1 MNHIVLRLLTP
12 SRGWP
17 CEAGTRFSSPLGTQ
31 KSHSLTGMAFFVA
44 TRRFCCPNSRISQGR
59 GSVRGEPLTGS
70 PARVQSPARRRPI
83 LHSKIAAPKKKRH
96 TNVCLFFFV
105 TTHRFCCLHFRMP
118 QGKECVQEKTSS
130 LFPCTFNCPPTGNRF
145 CYTKLCQQ
153 KASNQ
158 MFLFSAMWLQFDIFS
173 LCNALPIYKFT
184 EKINRRRP
192 QEILSIHI
200 SIRLYEYNF
209 DSFSN
214 HIAFDK

>member
-1 MNHIVLRLLTP
+1 MYA
-12 SRGWP
+12 RGTLV
-17 CEAGTRFSSPLGTQ
+17 GFPLHV
-31 KSHSLTGMAFFVA
+31 K
-44 TRRFCCPNSRISQGR
+44 
-59 GSVRGEPLTGS
+59 
-70 PARVQSPARRRPI
+70 SPARRRP
-83 LHSKIAAPKKKRH
+83 LLRSKSAAPKRKTPVGVSFFLWLPTGFVVCTPACCKER
-96 TNVCLFFFV
+96 NVCKRKLRRFFLVRLIAHLQATGFA
-105 TTHRFCCLHFRMP
+105 T
-118 QGKECVQEKTSS
+118 Q
-130 LFPCTFNCPPTGNRF
+130 NCAS
-145 CYTKLCQQ
+145 K

-184 EKINRRRP
+184 EKIHRRRP

>member
-1 MNHIVLRLLTP
+1 MCKRKL
-12 SRGWP
+12 
-17 CEAGTRFSSPLGTQ
+17 
-31 KSHSLTGMAFFVA
+31 
-44 TRRFCCPNSRISQGR
+44 RRFFL
-59 GSVRGEPLTGS
+59 VRLIAHLQATGF
-70 PARVQSPARRRPI
+70 ATQNCA
-83 LHSKIAAPKKKRH
+83 SK
-96 TNVCLFFFV
+96 
-105 TTHRFCCLHFRMP
+105 
-118 QGKECVQEKTSS
+118 
-130 LFPCTFNCPPTGNRF
+130 
-145 CYTKLCQQ
+145 

-184 EKINRRRP
+184 EKIHRRRP